1 MLMQV
6 HPWLKKTIPFW
17 CVMLTMGK
25 SVYVEAESIWE
36 ISETSSF
43 NIKSKGDSRE
53 HNSKLIPFMPS
64 STESK

>member
-43 NIKSKGDSRE
+43 NTKSKSFLLKNKSFLKNE
-53 HNSKLIPFMPS
+53 
-64 STESK
+64 